1 MLKTKSAAEI
11 ARSFVKYAPGRSD
24 EYEAGVR
31 NPSKDWEAETA
42 AAEENY
48 EVGVTAGIKRK
59 AFGKGV
65 KRCGTAKQQ
74 SQTIKNI
81 SRWGEGIE
89 GAEDNMRVAM
99 EPVVQVLQSLTLPK
113 KWPKGDKRNY
123 ERSKAVGVALRDAKE
138 AGKF

>member
-1 MLKTKSAAEI
+1 MKTKSAAEI

-24 EYEAGVR
+24 EFEAGVR
-31 NPSKDWEAETA
+31 NPDRDWANETA

-48 EVGVTAGIKRK
+48 ETGVVAAIKRK

-65 KRCGTAKQQ
+65 KKCGTDKQK

-81 SRWGEGIE
+81 PRWAEGIE
-89 GAEDNMRVAM
+89 GAEENMRVAM
-99 EPVVQVLQSLTLPK
+99 EPVVAVLQATTLPK

-123 ERSKAVGVALRDAKE
+123 DRVVAVGTALRKAKE
-138 AGKF
+138 EGKF